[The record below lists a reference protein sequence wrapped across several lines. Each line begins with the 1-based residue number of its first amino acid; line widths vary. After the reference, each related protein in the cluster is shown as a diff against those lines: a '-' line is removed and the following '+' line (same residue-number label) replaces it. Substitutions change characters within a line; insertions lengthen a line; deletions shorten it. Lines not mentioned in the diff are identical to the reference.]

1 MSIPVWVRIRVVEK
15 NQKKV
20 NLAIPLFLI
29 WLLLLPFLMLAALL
43 LTVAALVSWP
53 WGYGKTLV
61 AFIPMVLFLIWS
73 MSGLYIQV
81 EGHENRTLISIK

>member
-1 MSIPVWVRIRVVEK
+1 MSIPVWIRIRVVEK

-43 LTVAALVSWP
+43 LILAALILWP

-73 MSGLYIQV
+73 MSGLHVQV
-81 EGHENRTLISIK
+81 EGLESKILILIK

>member
-1 MSIPVWVRIRVVEK
+1 MSIPIWIRIRVVEK
-15 NQKKV
+15 NQKKA

-43 LTVAALVSWP
+43 LIVAALVLWP

-61 AFIPMVLFLIWS
+61 AFIPLILFLIWS
-73 MSGLYIQV
+73 MPGLHIQV
-81 EGHENRTLISIK
+81 EGKEKNILVSIK